1 MAKEKEEK
9 NKKKF
14 FKDFKAELKKVI
26 WPTPKQVLNN
36 TIAVVVIV
44 IITAIIVFALD
55 TVFELANTYG
65 INRLKQSIKNNVSTT
80 EASVENEVIEDSN
93 SVEVEIEETNSVE

>member
-9 NKKKF
+9 KNKKF

-36 TIAVVVIV
+36 TVAVVVIV
-44 IITAIIVFALD
+44 IITGIIVFALD
-55 TVFELANTYG
+55 TVFELANTFG
-65 INRLKQSIKNNVSTT
+65 INKVKQSIKNSISVT
-80 EASVENEVIEDSN
+80 EEVTDNEVIEESN
-93 SVEVEIEETNSVE
+93 SVEVEETNSVE

>member
-9 NKKKF
+9 KNKKF

-36 TIAVVVIV
+36 TVAVVVIV

-55 TVFELANTYG
+55 TVFELANTFG
-65 INRLKQSIKNNVSTT
+65 INKVKQSIKNSISVT
-80 EASVENEVIEDSN
+80 EEVTDNEVIEESN
-93 SVEVEIEETNSVE
+93 SVEVEETNSVE